1 MPGTIWSLPNFAGE
15 LFTADAINT
24 PFLSMIGGLTGGGK
38 ITENFEFP
46 TSSEYAF
53 PAAAQPNITETASL
67 TAPVIGLPGAVPPGQ
82 NENFVRTQVTNV
94 TQIFQEAIL
103 LSYVKLSNM
112 GRMSGLNTAGQV
124 NNVADELAWQQE
136 QKLKKIARD
145 VEFTFIQ
152 GTYAL
157 AGNQGVA
164 NQTRGMVAACALNG
178 GTVQNGQGVQ
188 LSLPL
193 MQALFLAMFNAGASF
208 SNLVLYV
215 GGALKQRI
223 SALYGFAPTD
233 RNVGGVNI
241 EQIET
246 DFGPIGIVL
255 SRFAPANTVLA
266 IEVSVCAP
274 VFQPVPGKGVLFYE
288 PLSKT
293 GASESG
299 QIFGQIGLDHGPAFM
314 HGVLSNVTA

>member
-38 ITENFEFP
+38 TTDNFEFP

-53 PAAAQPNITETASL
+53 PAAQQPNITENASL
-67 TAPVIGLPGAVPPGQ
+67 VAPVVVLPQVPPVQ
-82 NENFVRTQVTNV
+82 NQNVVRNQVTNV
-94 TQIFQEAIL
+94 TQIFQEAIR

-112 GRMSGLNTAGQV
+112 GRMSGLNTAGQQ

-145 VEFTFIQ
+145 VEFSFIQ
-152 GTYAL
+152 GVYAL
-157 AGNQGVA
+157 AGNQNQA
-164 NQTRGMVAACALNG
+164 NRTRGMIAACGLAG
-178 GTVQNGQGVQ
+178 GTVQNGQGNQ
-188 LSLPL
+188 LSLQL
-193 MQALFLAMFNAGASF
+193 MDAFFLAMFNAGAPF

-215 GGALKQRI
+215 GGAIKQRI
-223 SALYGFAPTD
+223 SQIYGFAPTD

-266 IEVSVCAP
+266 IEVSVCSP

-288 PLSKT
+288 PLAKV
-293 GASESG
+293 GAVENG

-314 HGVLSNVTA
+314 HGLLQNVTP